1 MAYSDF
7 GSAETI
13 ARSKRG
19 TVNRNLGS
27 KTVMPTRLAPLDFG
41 GVVQKA
47 KDVGSQTGEIIGSA
61 SNKILDFAK
70 NTPKYVYNDMKPL
83 LKGVAQTVTG
93 DLTKDLHNIKTQT
106 DQLDNQQAQLVSD
119 YKSGKIS
126 KENYS
131 KRIKDIGLSYQ
142 SLSKD
147 AIKVQSQTDRGAV
160 ARSAVMT
167 LGDILSVGKFQGKI
181 VTRGVPEVFTKA
193 ASSIENAFTKV
204 PAVRAL
210 VERNASSLV
219 KQLAGETL
227 QQAIKRQSKDVAV
240 GLLIK
245 RPIFYQTN
253 VGGAENVYKEILDG
267 NYSAAAKS
275 SAWLASQMLEGGP
288 LGAVL
293 KLGKNFSNKL
303 RVLSYGKGSFL
314 DEVGR
319 RTDNDFVGELIK
331 LQKTNPQKFEE
342 ANKTWRILQ
351 ETNLQMADD
360 DVNLAVENFLKNYSD
375 TGVDLKSLTSEEVST
390 RATKWLSA
398 QDYKNKLAK
407 EGLIPNIPKE
417 DASKVVVVRWDN
429 VDKEGL
435 AHSLATMSDD
445 VQERLATLEDIA
457 NAPGTQY
464 GNNEL
469 LMSRLRN
476 IVVNEQDVAKRIE
489 LIRGIETASVALEG
503 LPKGVA
509 DKLGG
514 WGYTLA
520 VAKRPIKTP
529 VISSI
534 EETRKLVTA
543 AISRNTDVF
552 DVATSSQ
559 ANMAAI
565 AGALEKSGLSPKAA
579 NTVANRALS
588 ESVVA
593 HLDDLGLGRE
603 LGLTN
608 KLGDDMAG
616 GGQAIIHRLQNYIE
630 NQKPSK
636 IGNLLT
642 GGTAQNSA
650 VTDIRQLTKGELVEA
665 LGISNTQAKMV
676 KDAVIDA
683 YASVPMSLRG
693 LGDHIVDKAYQLNP
707 FQGAYSRTQSALRYT
722 YNPFFK
728 TQEAVET
735 NILSG
740 IQGGNRFKTLKN
752 NNFMWNKSMNE
763 LDDTIGTL
771 DRSGF
776 FSSSLPGE
784 AAQDQVLGRI
794 SANITRGQKRDLAGL
809 ALDMA
814 ESRGITV
821 QQLAERH
828 TSEMEDALRTVVQY
842 GRKGV
847 LASPL
852 ARTMNLAFFPSR
864 YNAKVTLLAA
874 KVLAKQPPN
883 IQLATIHGLFKM
895 KDWLKSDEGISW
907 QSAHADAI
915 QVFSWATPINSV
927 KAVLNTL
934 SHKPDSISDVGMLG
948 GLPFGVIS
956 QMLDSQGIISLNTPY
971 VNPKTGDVF
980 PDYIPKT
987 TQARASVAIQDLLNS
1002 MFTFPGRILGLPGK
1016 KASLQDAVRKFIATN
1031 GTDFEKRLD
1040 MEKLTPLQKNWVRVL
1055 KGDTSDDAINQLYTS
1070 PAEGQFNWYTL
1081 PPTDLPMRQPLSTA
1095 PNVTRRTGLPS
1106 KSKKARGTKEKNF
1119 AQPISR

>member
-19 TVNRNLGS
+19 TTNRSLGA
-27 KTVMPTRLAPLDFG
+27 KAVGPTRAPSAGFG
-41 GVVQKA
+41 GVTQKI
-47 KDVGSQTGEIIGSA
+47 KDVGSQV
-61 SNKILDFAK
+61 LDVAGMVVGKTANFAK
-70 NTPKYVYNDMKPL
+70 NTPGYVYKDVEPFL
-83 LKGVAQTVTG
+83 RGVAKTVTG
-93 DLTKDLHNIKTQT
+93 DLTKDLHNNRLKQ
-106 DQLDNQQAQLVSD
+106 DQLDLQQNQLVSD
-119 YKSGKIS
+119 FKSGKIS
-126 KENYS
+126 KDNYAL
-131 KRIKDIGLSYQ
+131 RMRDLSASY
-142 SLSKD
+142 SELSKSAVD
-147 AIKVQSQTDRGAV
+147 IQAQTDRGNV
-160 ARSAVMT
+160 VESAAMT
-167 LGDILSVGKFQGKI
+167 LADIVSAGKFRGKV
-181 VTRGVPEVFTKA
+181 VTKGVPQVFTNA
-193 ASSIENAFTKV
+193 ASSVEKTFTKI

-210 VERNASSLV
+210 VERNAKSLV
-219 KQLAGETL
+219 KQMAGETL
-227 QQAIKRQSKDVAV
+227 EQAVKRQSKDLAI

-245 RPIFYQTN
+245 RPVLYQLN
-253 VGGAENVYKEILDG
+253 FDGAENVYKEILDG
-267 NYSAAAKS
+267 NYGSAAKS
-275 SAWLASQMLEGGP
+275 SAWLATQMLEGGP
-288 LGAVL
+288 LGAAFRLAKRGSKEVKVL
-293 KLGKNFSNKL
+293 AF
-303 RVLSYGKGSFL
+303 GKGSFL
-314 DEVGR
+314 DELGQ
-319 RTDNDFVGELIK
+319 RTDNDLVGELLA
-331 LQKTNPQKFEE
+331 LQKKDPKAFAS
-342 ANKTWRILQ
+342 ANKTWRIIQ

-360 DVNLAVENFLKNYSD
+360 DVKLAVDNFLRNYSD
-375 TGVDLKSLTSEEVST
+375 TGINLKSLTPDEIGT

-398 QDYKNKLAK
+398 QEYKNDLVRK
-407 EGLIPNIPKE
+407 GLIPNIPKE
-417 DASKVVVVRWDN
+417 NASKVVVVRWDS

-435 AHSLATMSDD
+435 VHSAAVLSDD
-445 VQERLATLEDIA
+445 VQERLTNLEDIM

-469 LMSRLRN
+469 LAQKLRN
-476 IVVNEQDVAKRIE
+476 IIANEQDVGERIA
-489 LIRGIETASVALEG
+489 LIRKIEAASVALDG
-503 LPKGVA
+503 LPEGVA
-509 DKLGG
+509 KRLGKL
-514 WGYTLA
+514 GYTLA
-520 VAKRPIKTP
+520 VPKRPIRTP
-529 VISSI
+529 IISSV

-543 AISRNTDVF
+543 AVTHNTEIF
-552 DVATSSQ
+552 DAATSSQ
-559 ANMAAI
+559 AHMAAI
-565 AGALEKSGLSPKAA
+565 AGVLERFGLSPRAS

-588 ESVVA
+588 ESVVE
-593 HLDDLGLGRE
+593 HLNDLNIGKE

-608 KLGDDMAG
+608 RLGDDMVG

-630 NQKPSK
+630 NQKPNKLGK
-636 IGNLLT
+636 ILT
-642 GGTAQNSA
+642 GGAAQASA
-650 VTDIRQLTKGELVEA
+650 VTDIRQLTKTELIEA
-665 LGISNTQAKMV
+665 LGVTKSQAKLIKEAIV
-676 KDAVIDA
+676 DA

-752 NNFMWNKSMNE
+752 NNFLWNKSMNQ
-763 LDDTIGTL
+763 LDDMIGSL

-809 ALDMA
+809 ALDIA
-814 ESRGITV
+814 DSKGISV
-821 QQLAERH
+821 QQLIERH
-828 TSEMEDALRTVVQY
+828 TDEVEDALRVVVQY

-852 ARTMNLAFFPSR
+852 ARTMNLAFFPVR
-864 YNAKVTLLAA
+864 YNTKVTLLAA
-874 KVLAKQPPN
+874 NVLAKQPPS
-883 IQLATIHGLFKM
+883 IQLATIHSMFKM
-895 KDWLKSDEGISW
+895 KDWLKSDEGIAW

-915 QVFSWATPINSV
+915 QVFNWITPINSI
-927 KAVLNTL
+927 KSVLGTL
-934 SHKPDSISDVGMLG
+934 SHKPDSVSDVGMLG

-956 QMLDSQGIISLNTPY
+956 QILDSQGLISLNKPY

-980 PDYIPKT
+980 PDYIPKS

-1002 MFTFPGRILGLPGK
+1002 MFTYPGRILGLPGK

-1055 KGDTSDDAINQLYTS
+1055 KGDTSDDAISQLYTS

-1081 PPTDLPMRQPLSTA
+1081 PPLNLPMRQPLSTA
-1095 PNVTRRTGLPS
+1095 PNVARRTGLPTKAS
-1106 KSKKARGTKEKNF
+1106 TKKKKTKNF